1 VSARQDGPGRGS
13 VRLNLLD
20 AIALVVG
27 YALASLLVRVYWP
40 ENPRPAVLETAS
52 IALVF
57 VWLGLAMSGPVVLLI
72 RRPAAVA
79 PQDDD
84 QPEPRTWAELAWM
97 IIGFYWIG
105 LTLLVVP
112 VRTTGARFL
121 DSAMLGVFPV
131 LAALILRVIGPR
143 NSWAR
148 VRPREGERAWTHQAG
163 IALLLTWPF
172 VWVGLI
178 LLGKTLL

>member
-1 VSARQDGPGRGS
+1 
-13 VRLNLLD
+13 
-20 AIALVVG
+20 
-27 YALASLLVRVYWP
+27 
-40 ENPRPAVLETAS
+40 
-52 IALVF
+52 
-57 VWLGLAMSGPVVLLI
+57 
-72 RRPAAVA
+72 
-79 PQDDD
+79 
-84 QPEPRTWAELAWM
+84 M

-105 LTLLVVP
+105 LTILVVP

-143 NSWAR
+143 NSWVR
-148 VRPREGERAWTHQAG
+148 VRPRKDEPAWTHQAG